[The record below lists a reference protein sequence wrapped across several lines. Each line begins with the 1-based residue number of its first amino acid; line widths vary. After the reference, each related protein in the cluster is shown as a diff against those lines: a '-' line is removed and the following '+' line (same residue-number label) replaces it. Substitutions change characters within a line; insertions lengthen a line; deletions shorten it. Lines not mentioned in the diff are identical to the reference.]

1 MVNSLV
7 LIIGSIIILYNAI
20 LRFLSPQWVHV
31 KGMLL
36 FALLGIAVNGLA
48 VWRLRKGKSM
58 NEKVVGWHLLEDVLG
73 WVGVLLISVVMLFN
87 ELPILDPLF
96 SIVFTLYI
104 LWNVFKNLKQTLMIF
119 LQSTPGDIEIE
130 KIEKKIGGLLDVRG
144 VHDTHVWTMDGEYH
158 ILTAHIVVESGLP
171 KEKVVLLKQQI
182 REVVHRFD
190 IEHATLEIERE
201 GEDCILKDC

>member
-119 LQSTPGDIEIE
+119 LQSTPGTS
-130 KIEKKIGGLLDVRG
+130 K
-144 VHDTHVWTMDGEYH
+144 
-158 ILTAHIVVESGLP
+158 
-171 KEKVVLLKQQI
+171 LK
-182 REVVHRFD
+182 R
-190 IEHATLEIERE
+190 
-201 GEDCILKDC
+201 LKRR